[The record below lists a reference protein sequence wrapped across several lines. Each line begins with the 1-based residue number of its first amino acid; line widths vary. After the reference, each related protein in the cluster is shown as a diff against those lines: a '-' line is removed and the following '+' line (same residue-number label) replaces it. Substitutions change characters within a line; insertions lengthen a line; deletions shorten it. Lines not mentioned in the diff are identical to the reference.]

1 MAAVLRSPMAGLTDE
16 ELAVLRLEDGSVPFH
31 EAVLELAEGLYEE
44 GGQIEI
50 SNSEE
55 DQKQGRNAD
64 GQKEDDIETTA
75 HRKLLKFYKKYR
87 QLRHQ
92 IFSSALFSFTF
103 QSHSE
108 SLAFRGKLW
117 HGSSWQ
123 QYTASRAQ
131 TQDLIAQICNLSLHS
146 ICAGRC
152 NSFLLLRCAKSCD
165 TLFFVRT
172 KLHPEVESL
181 SN

>member
-1 MAAVLRSPMAGLTDE
+1 MINR
-16 ELAVLRLEDGSVPFH
+16 EDM
-31 EAVLELAEGLYEE
+31 LELTRRMTPARSHIDRIAGAYY
-44 GGQIEI
+44 
-50 SNSEE
+50 
-55 DQKQGRNAD
+55 DA
-64 GQKEDDIETTA
+64 A
-75 HRKLLKFYKKYR
+75 
-87 QLRHQ
+87 
-92 IFSSALFSFTF
+92 F

-123 QYTASRAQ
+123 QYTASSAQ

-152 NSFLLLRCAKSCD
+152 NSFLLLRRAKSCD